1 MKLPDHRFEIR
12 ASVPKI
18 GTVKHIVK
26 AKTKELAYAR
36 ISKAHPGEIIFISC
50 AKLSANR

>member
-1 MKLPDHRFEIR
+1 MIGNHRFEIV

-18 GTVKHIVK
+18 GTVRHIVK

-36 ISKAHPGEIIFISC
+36 ICKAHPGEIIFISC
-50 AKLSANR
+50 AKLPSNE